1 MNRIILLYLITP
13 LVLIAQNPRD
23 FYPFHSGDLWQY
35 EDNDGSVFNKTLIAD
50 SVDSAGS
57 HYLTYE
63 NEYIQSP
70 MYPSWIGY
78 TWQEKWMATLK
89 RQNR

>member
-1 MNRIILLYLITP
+1 
-13 LVLIAQNPRD
+13 V
-23 FYPFHSGDLWQY
+23 GDLWQY

-63 NEYIQSP
+63 YEYIQSP
-70 MYPSWIGY
+70 MYPSWVGD
-78 TWQEKWMATLK
+78 TWQEK
-89 RQNR
+89 